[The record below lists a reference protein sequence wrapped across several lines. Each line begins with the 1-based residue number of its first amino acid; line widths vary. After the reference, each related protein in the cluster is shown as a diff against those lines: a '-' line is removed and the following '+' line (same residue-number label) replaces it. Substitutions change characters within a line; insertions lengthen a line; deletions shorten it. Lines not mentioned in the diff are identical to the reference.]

1 MTPSAARDR
10 LLTLKRD
17 LDSAIA
23 ANRAASGD
31 DQLDA
36 LNAKLE
42 RWRRF
47 VMLGLE
53 QRSRLIDTATRVGP
67 NWHVPGIYDDID
79 MCARIRGER
88 MPVVEESFRI
98 ERRVAA

>member
-1 MTPSAARDR
+1 MTGATPRDR

-17 LDSAIA
+17 LDTAIA

-53 QRSRLIDTATRVGP
+53 QQSRLIDTAASVGP
-67 NWHVPGIYDDID
+67 NWHGPGIYDDID

-88 MPVVEESFRI
+88 MPVVEESFRV